1 LIGMG
6 LDFSTAIQKR
16 AKLNAAADA
25 AALAAVTPTMM
36 TQSNSTAQTA
46 AANMFN
52 AVAAGAT
59 GTANIVPTINVTS
72 TTNNGQL
79 VRTVVVSYTASSTNN
94 FPSVLGQAGWSISGS
109 STGTAQSPPNQDFYM
124 LLDNSP
130 SMALAATT
138 AGITKLIQNTT
149 AQTDGSGNYGCAFAC
164 HESNPTAGDVAGNPG
179 CSVSP
184 TSPSCEDNYA
194 LAKSLGV
201 VTRIQNVASA
211 TSALMAQ
218 ATTTEANNNV
228 TCPGGQ
234 GCYNFAIYTFNTNS
248 STLCVGCGV
257 TTIQTLTSSL
267 SQAQASAA
275 TVDVLEV
282 CSNNNITCAKSNS
295 DEDTD
300 FDNAMS
306 YINGVIP
313 NPGTGYSGSTPQKVL
328 FIVTDGVEDKA
339 SATCSQTMTGG
350 RCQQPFDTT
359 WCTTIKNRGI
369 FIAILYTE
377 YLPLPPPGLPTGE
390 GANAWYNSY
399 VAPYQSQIGPNL
411 QSCASPDLY
420 FEVTTDQDISAAM
433 QALFQKASQTARLSN

>member
-1 LIGMG
+1 MPLAQFVRRFCGDRRGNVAITFGLAIIPIVFLIGMG

-257 TTIQTLTSSL
+257 TTVQTLTSSL

-295 DEDTD
+295 DEDSDHT
-300 FDNAMS
+300 
-306 YINGVIP
+306 
-313 NPGTGYSGSTPQKVL
+313 QVL
-328 FIVTDGVEDKA
+328 VTA
-339 SATCSQTMTGG
+339 
-350 RCQQPFDTT
+350 
-359 WCTTIKNRGI
+359 
-369 FIAILYTE
+369 
-377 YLPLPPPGLPTGE
+377 PLH
-390 GANAWYNSY
+390 
-399 VAPYQSQIGPNL
+399 
-411 QSCASPDLY
+411 
-420 FEVTTDQDISAAM
+420 
-433 QALFQKASQTARLSN
+433 